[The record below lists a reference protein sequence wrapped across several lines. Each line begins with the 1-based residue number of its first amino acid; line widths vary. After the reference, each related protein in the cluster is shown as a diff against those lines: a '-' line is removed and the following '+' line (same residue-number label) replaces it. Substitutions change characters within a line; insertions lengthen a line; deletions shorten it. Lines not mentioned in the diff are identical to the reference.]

1 MRGRLFAWKRYF
13 EAMPVEER
21 RAPVPS
27 QNDVAGC
34 DFEDTSDGIDWDD
47 IIATTQEDFLAGRFA
62 FNSADYPTDK
72 EAMIALDRWFDDILQ
87 KVLKDQRPR

>member
-1 MRGRLFAWKRYF
+1 MKKSA
-13 EAMPVEER
+13 AMVSHDNTRARPVRDMES
-21 RAPVPS
+21 PHP
-27 QNDVAGC
+27 QDVAGC

-62 FNSADYPTDK
+62 FNSADYPTNK

-87 KVLKDQRPR
+87 KVLKDQRPQ